1 MELRRLGRTGLHVSA
16 LGLGTMTWGLD
27 TDAQDAAQQL
37 QDFTAAGGTFVDTAG
52 SYGDGASEEILGTLL
67 GSVVDRDDVVVA
79 TKGGLRRTPGGTVVD
94 SSRGALLTTLDASL
108 RRLGTDH
115 VDLFLVQAPDP
126 HTPFEETV
134 SALRHMVTSG
144 RARYVGLANHA
155 GWHTGYAAAALRSGG
170 GGGAELAALEVEHSL
185 LNRDCEQDLVPATQ
199 ALGVGLLTWSALGRG
214 VLTGKYRRSL
224 PADSRGASSH
234 LSGFVEPY
242 LDARGSA
249 VVDAVC
255 TAAAGLGRAPLEVAL
270 SWVLGRDYVSSA
282 IVGART
288 PLQLRESL
296 RSLDLVLPGAV
307 AAALDEV
314 SDPSNE
320 YTDAYA

>member
-16 LGLGTMTWGLD
+16 LGLGTMTWGRD
-27 TDAQDAAQQL
+27 TDAQDAGQQL
-37 QDFTAAGGTFVDTAG
+37 RDFTEAGGTFVDTAG
-52 SYGDGASEEILGTLL
+52 SYGDGASEEILGSLL
-67 GSVVDRDDVVVA
+67 GSLVDRDEVVVA
-79 TKGGLRRTPGGTVVD
+79 TKGGLRRTPGGMVVD
-94 SSRGALLTTLDASL
+94 SSRGALLSCLDASL

-126 HTPFEETV
+126 HTPLEETV
-134 SALRHMVTSG
+134 SALRHMVVSG
-144 RARYVGLANHA
+144 RARYVGLANPA
-155 GWHTGYAAAALRSGG
+155 GWHTGYAAAALRSG
-170 GGGAELAALEVEHSL
+170 ADVELAALEVEHSL
-185 LNRDCEQDLVPATQ
+185 LNRECEQDLVPATQ

-224 PADSRGASSH
+224 PSDSRGASSQ

-255 TAAAGLGRAPLEVAL
+255 TAASGLGRAPLEVAL
-270 SWVLGRDYVSSA
+270 AWVLGRNYVSSA

-288 PLQLRESL
+288 PVQLRESL

-307 AAALDEV
+307 GAALDEV
-314 SDPSNE
+314 SHPSNE
-320 YTDAYA
+320 FTDAYA